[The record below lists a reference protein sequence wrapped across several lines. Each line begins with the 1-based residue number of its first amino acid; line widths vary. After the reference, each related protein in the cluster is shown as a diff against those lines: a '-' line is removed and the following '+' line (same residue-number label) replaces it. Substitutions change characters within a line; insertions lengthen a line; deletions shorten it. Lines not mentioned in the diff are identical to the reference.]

1 LTESRLVRAWLLAM
15 AVALA
20 WPASAQTLYK
30 LTDKEG
36 RVTYSD
42 KVPKGYDG
50 TVVAIEPD
58 TASNIVPSA
67 KAGAGAPRAAP
78 ASGIGE
84 DRRKARE
91 DLDKKLRAAQARV
104 EAARKA
110 KEEGGEPLPDELQT
124 VQHRS
129 RPLRSGEKPPNPNC
143 FNAVDASGVASLNCP
158 TRVPGDGYYER
169 QKKLDDDLKRAEE
182 ELALAERAYRRGTD

>member
-1 LTESRLVRAWLLAM
+1 MRAWLLAM
-15 AVALA
+15 AVAFA
-20 WPASAQTLYK
+20 WPAAAQTLYK
-30 LTDKEG
+30 LIDKEG

-50 TVVAIEPD
+50 TIVAIEPD
-58 TASNIVPSA
+58 TASNIVPSR
-67 KAGAGAPRAAP
+67 KTVDGAPRSAP

-91 DLDKKLRAAQARV
+91 DLDGKLRVAQAKV

-110 KEEGGEPLPDELQT
+110 KAEGGDPLPDELQT

-129 RPLRSGEKPPNPNC
+129 RPLKSGEQPPNPNC
-143 FNAVDASGVASLNCP
+143 FNAVDASGVATLNCP
-158 TRVPGDGYYER
+158 TRVPGESYYER
-169 QKKLDDDLKRAEE
+169 QKKLEEDLKRAEE

>member
-1 LTESRLVRAWLLAM
+1 VRAWLLAM

-20 WPASAQTLYK
+20 GPAAAQTLYK

-67 KAGAGAPRAAP
+67 KAGTGAGPAAP
-78 ASGIGE
+78 PSGIGE

-91 DLDKKLRAAQARV
+91 DLDRKLRAAQARA

-110 KEEGGEPLPDELQT
+110 KAEGGDPLPDELQT

-129 RPLRSGEKPPNPNC
+129 RPLRAGEQPPNPNC
-143 FNAVDASGVASLNCP
+143 FNAVDPSGIATLNCP
-158 TRVPGDGYYER
+158 TRVPGEAYYER
-169 QKKLDDDLKRAEE
+169 QKKLDEDLKRAEE

>member
-1 LTESRLVRAWLLAM
+1 MARAWLLAM

-20 WPASAQTLYK
+20 WPACAQTLYK

-67 KAGAGAPRAAP
+67 KAGAGALRTAP

-91 DLDKKLRAAQARV
+91 DLDRKLRAAQARA

-110 KEEGGEPLPDELQT
+110 KAEGGDPLPDELQT

-129 RPLRSGEKPPNPNC
+129 RPLRSGEQPPNPNC
-143 FNAVDASGVASLNCP
+143 FNAVDASGMATLNCP
-158 TRVPGDGYYER
+158 TRVPGDSYYER
-169 QKKLDDDLKRAEE
+169 QKKLDEDLKRAEE
-182 ELALAERAYRRGTD
+182 ELTLAERAYRRGTD